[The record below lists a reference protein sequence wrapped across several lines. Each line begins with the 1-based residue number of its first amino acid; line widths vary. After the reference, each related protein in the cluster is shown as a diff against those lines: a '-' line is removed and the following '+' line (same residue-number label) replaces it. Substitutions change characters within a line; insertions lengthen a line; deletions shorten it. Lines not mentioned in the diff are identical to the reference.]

1 MLRAGY
7 PPELVAKIT
16 GHKDTRSLSHYDPGM
31 SEWQKLDMEVVIA
44 LQGPVKR
51 GEQIELPSNELKRR
65 AAKVSDKFNGAVEM
79 IDGYAFYSAL
89 LYLRFHSSF

>member
-31 SEWQKLDMEVVIA
+31 SDWQKLDMEVVIA